1 VAAFLDVSGA
11 YMITCLSMFLCSV
24 MLDKE
29 LSVPIY
35 SNFLSMEITPSE
47 SYTRHELSA
56 LLGIPLVDMHMEN
69 VDSESDQGGY
79 ITPRKMLDSNRY
91 LEFDQGYAVISRRI
105 SWLVSFSS
113 ARI

>member
-1 VAAFLDVSGA
+1 
-11 YMITCLSMFLCSV
+11 
-24 MLDKE
+24 
-29 LSVPIY
+29 
-35 SNFLSMEITPSE
+35 MEITPSE

-69 VDSESDQGGY
+69 VDSESEFRISFVESSWRLFSAKCFVYGFATHQGGY